1 MVLQEDLAVGTDT
14 GVPMGMSDMYRFFNA
29 PTALKQAGLQT
40 IDLSGSSDTDYRVQA
55 LGEITSWVA
64 EKAKAPAWWTLVG
77 KQLPNGQVCHASA

>member
-1 MVLQEDLAVGTDT
+1 
-14 GVPMGMSDMYRFFNA
+14 MGMSDLYRFFNA

-55 LGEITSWVA
+55 LGEITDWVA
-64 EKAKAPAWWTLVG
+64 EKAKAPAWWTTVG